1 MSIIL
6 IRHGE
11 TALNVARI
19 LQPADTPLSERGQR
33 QAAAVAQRFFTA
45 KIGAIVSSDL
55 PRAIETSQAISVATG
70 VSVRFSSLLQ
80 ERNFGDLRGLA
91 YDGMT
96 IDPISMTQAPPGGE
110 SLDAVRER
118 AGLAMALLREI
129 RATIKNDLLVISHGF
144 FIRTLLAHHVQM
156 PGATSAPTRIDN
168 TSVTIIT
175 PNEPHSASVVND
187 TAHLSADLRDDSH
200 GVSGV

>member
-19 LQPADTPLSERGQR
+19 MQPADTPLSERGRR
-33 QAAAVAQRFFTA
+33 QAAAVARRFSTVV
-45 KIGAIVSSDL
+45 IGAIVSSDL
-55 PRAIETSQAISVATG
+55 PRAMETSRAISAATG
-70 VSVRFSSLLQ
+70 VAVRISSLLH
-80 ERNFGDLRGLA
+80 ERNFGELRGMA
-91 YDGMT
+91 YDGLGY
-96 IDPISMTQAPPGGE
+96 DPISMEEAPPGGE
-110 SLDAVRER
+110 SMQALRER
-118 AGLAMALLREI
+118 AMQAMALLCEI
-129 RATIKNDLLVISHGF
+129 RATIKNDLLVVSHGF

-156 PGATSAPTRIDN
+156 PGNAPAPTRIDN

-175 PNEPHSASVVND
+175 SDAPHHASLVND
-187 TAHLSADLRDDSH
+187 TNHLTGELRDDAR